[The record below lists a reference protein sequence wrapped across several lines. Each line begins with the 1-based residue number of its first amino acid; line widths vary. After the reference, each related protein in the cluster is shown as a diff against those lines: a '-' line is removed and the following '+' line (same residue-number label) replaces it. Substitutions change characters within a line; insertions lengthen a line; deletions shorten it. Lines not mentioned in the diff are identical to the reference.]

1 MVGQYPAQPS
11 CPSVIKWIVL
21 NGQNNLVYGPKTRN
35 PERAGRAHL
44 AHSGS
49 QTEHRVRFTL
59 PSRGTIHSIECARA
73 TDWSP
78 TQSLGVTHH
87 SGKNVTCRRF
97 HRRL

>member
-11 CPSVIKWIVL
+11 CPSMIKWIVL
-21 NGQNNLVYGPKTRN
+21 NGQNNVVYGPKTRN
-35 PERAGRAHL
+35 SERAGRAHL

-49 QTEHRVRFTL
+49 QSEHRVRFTL
-59 PSRGTIHSIECARA
+59 PSSGTIHSIECARA

-87 SGKNVTCRRF
+87 SGKSGA
-97 HRRL
+97 